1 MYVLSAVLPTP
12 VPMRLSLA
20 FFAAHGVLVE
30 REESIGDIES
40 CNVRESLR
48 VPRGRI

>member
-30 REESIGDIES
+30 QEEGIGDVES
-40 CNVRESLR
+40 CNVRGSLR